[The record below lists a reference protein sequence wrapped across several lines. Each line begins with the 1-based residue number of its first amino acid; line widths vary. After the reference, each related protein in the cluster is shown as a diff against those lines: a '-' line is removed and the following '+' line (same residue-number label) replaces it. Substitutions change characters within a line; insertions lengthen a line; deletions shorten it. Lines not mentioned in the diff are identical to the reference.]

1 MPQPSAHAPIAAAGG
16 VELAPGVRVPSS
28 ALRMEFSR
36 SSGPG
41 GQNVNKVNTKVDLWV
56 SVWALRGLPPDAI
69 DRLRTLAGSRLTT
82 ADEIHIAAD
91 EYRSQQAN
99 RASALGRLRDL
110 LLQAKQRPRRRRPT
124 RPGAASRQAR
134 LDEKRR
140 RSQIK
145 SSRRDRN
152 SSE

>member
-1 MPQPSAHAPIAAAGG
+1 
-16 VELAPGVRVPSS
+16 
-28 ALRMEFSR
+28 MEFSR